1 MNKTFTK
8 RLQLSAKNNRIKDLP
23 FGLSFLTGML
33 LGALVFLFIY
43 GPYILN
49 PLYDDWLLTE
59 WYDLSQHYAGWQLYR
74 ASDWNFPIG
83 LCSNSFYPYKIS
95 VIYTDSLPLVSLI
108 FKLLSPLLPE
118 TFQFF
123 GLYGM
128 LTYMLQGGFAKLLLK
143 KAMEKEWQQ
152 DIGAL
157 FFLTNCA
164 LLQRMYVHTA
174 LGSHYLIL
182 AALVLV
188 VYSKELGTFRRR
200 LALWT
205 ILGVVCVSIHFTL
218 YGIVSVILLG
228 VAIEEGLSSTANRS
242 KAIINSITL
251 LGVYILASFLVFYI
265 FGGLYGNISGGSD
278 GLGDYSANLNSLINP
293 LDTSKLINELPHFD
307 MQYEGLSY
315 IGIGTILLG
324 IIGLPNLIKRRSYF
338 WSNYKNKIIAYS
350 IVFILLWFIALSPT
364 VTLGEI
370 VLLEEV
376 WPQWILDAWSL
387 FRSSGR
393 FLWPIMYAAI
403 PLAMYFAKQETKRFF
418 PYFLVIAAVLQLYE
432 PGDIIEER
440 QYTYNYP
447 KEAHFSADELEDYN
461 LSGKKHIQYMH
472 AYYFG
477 EYYGNEIRDQM
488 IGYTE
493 YALRHN
499 MTLSNFH
506 FSRDDMDKLE
516 EQIDI
521 SMEALENGTP
531 DAETLYVFRKQ
542 DFYEQDIALRIHNVN
557 YIETENEMIAFAQ

>member
-8 RLQLSAKNNRIKDLP
+8 RLQLNAKKNRVSDLP
-23 FGLSFLTGML
+23 CGLSFLTGML

-49 PLYDDWLLTE
+49 PQYDDWLLTE
-59 WYDLSQHYAGWQLYR
+59 WFDLSQHYAGWQLYR

-108 FKLLSPLLPE
+108 FKLLSPFLPE

-123 GLYGM
+123 GLYGL

-152 DIGAL
+152 NLGAL

-164 LLQRMYVHTA
+164 LIQRMYVHTA
-174 LGSHYLIL
+174 LGSHFLIL
-182 AALVLV
+182 AAMTLVA
-188 VYSKELGTFRRR
+188 YSKELKTFRRR
-200 LALWT
+200 LLLWT
-205 ILGVVCVSIHFTL
+205 LLGAVCVSIHFTL

-228 VAIEEGLSSTANRS
+228 AVIEECLNTMPDKKKAFVNSLSLL
-242 KAIINSITL
+242 AI
-251 LGVYILASFLVFYI
+251 YIFVSFLVFYI

-293 LDTSKLINELPHFD
+293 LDTSRLLNELPHFD
-307 MQYEGLSY
+307 MQYEGLAY
-315 IGIGTILLG
+315 VGIGTILLSL
-324 IIGLPNLIKRRSYF
+324 IGLPNLIKRRAYYLSR
-338 WSNYKNKIIAYS
+338 YKNQLIAYS
-350 IVFILLWFIALSPT
+350 IVFFLLWFIALSPT

-370 VLLEEV
+370 VLLEES

-403 PLAMYFAKQETKRFF
+403 PFSMYFAKQESKRFF
-418 PYFLVIAAVLQLYE
+418 SYFLIVAAVLQLYE

-440 QYTYNYP
+440 QYTYNLP
-447 KEAHFSADELEDYN
+447 KEASFSADELEDYT
-461 LSGKKHIQYMH
+461 LTGKKHIQYMH

-506 FSRDDMDKLE
+506 FSRDDMDKLQ
-516 EQIDI
+516 EQIDL
-521 SMEALENGTP
+521 SMAELESGKP
-531 DAETLYVFRKQ
+531 DPETLYVFRKE
-542 DFYEQDIALRIHNVN
+542 DFYEDDIALRIQNVN
-557 YIETENEMIAFAQ
+557 YIETENEMIAFAP